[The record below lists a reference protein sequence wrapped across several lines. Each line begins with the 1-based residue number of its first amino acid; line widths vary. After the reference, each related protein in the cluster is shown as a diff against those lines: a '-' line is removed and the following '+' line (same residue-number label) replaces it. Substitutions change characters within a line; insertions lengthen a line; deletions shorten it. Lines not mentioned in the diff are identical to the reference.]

1 MTETAN
7 SDEKKLL
14 SVATRSDAQLWLCAN
29 TIFRDRLA
37 HPEPYLFPP
46 QRAVSD
52 YHIEL

>member
-29 TIFRDRLA
+29 AVSRGPLA
-37 HPEPYLFPP
+37 HPRPIYSRRSGPYP
-46 QRAVSD
+46 
-52 YHIEL
+52 III

>member
-14 SVATRSDAQLWLCAN
+14 SVATRTGAQLWLCAVA
-29 TIFRDRLA
+29 ILCGPIA
-37 HPEPYLFPP
+37 HPESTLFPP